1 MYLEKSMGK
10 RNNKKSQ
17 KQNIQY
23 ECVNI
28 SQDRMIEIQAEAYY
42 RALKKIEQEK
52 SDENQSVVEKEK
64 WYNKILLVL
73 NVLIFPWKIYKGF
86 SINKGMYDSV
96 LVFVVSISLEIIG
109 TLMWIFGFVSTI
121 YGVYQMVIVGISSVS
136 FTTFYIG
143 VMSIFMG
150 SIFVLASSEFSK
162 EKDSTK
168 IYAYSACIIALISCV
183 VSIISLF

>member
-1 MYLEKSMGK
+1 MGK
-10 RNNKKSQ
+10 RNNKKPQ
-17 KQNIQY
+17 EQIIQY
-23 ECVNI
+23 ECINI

-52 SDENQSVVEKEK
+52 SDENQSVIEKDK
-64 WYNKILLVL
+64 WYKNILLIL

-109 TLMWIFGFVSTI
+109 TLMWLFGFVSI
-121 YGVYQMVIVGISSVS
+121 IICGIYQMITVGISSVS